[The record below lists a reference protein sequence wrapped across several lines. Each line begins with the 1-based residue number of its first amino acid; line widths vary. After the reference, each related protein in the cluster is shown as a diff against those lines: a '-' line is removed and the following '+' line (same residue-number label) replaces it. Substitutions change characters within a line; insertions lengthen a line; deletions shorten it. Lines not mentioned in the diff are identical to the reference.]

1 MKPARVLAAIGN
13 PARQNR
19 FSVDVFATQAG
30 IRIRGIR
37 CITAT
42 IPGRAITT
50 TQFGEM
56 GSGPKRA
63 YPTGLDYDGQA
74 IALTF
79 ICDDQFIE
87 RQAIE
92 AWQESIYNRRYG
104 LNYPEEYYGT
114 MKINQ
119 LDRNDAPIY
128 SVELHE
134 VWPQGMVAQELN
146 MTSSAFQTFTVNF
159 NYRTWSSQFEN
170 VPSGIL
176 GGLFQKTKRK
186 IGSRIRSKLEDIVF

>member
-63 YPTGLDYDGQA
+63 YPTGLDY
-74 IALTF
+74 
-79 ICDDQFIE
+79 
-87 RQAIE
+87 
-92 AWQESIYNRRYG
+92 
-104 LNYPEEYYGT
+104 
-114 MKINQ
+114 
-119 LDRNDAPIY
+119 
-128 SVELHE
+128 
-134 VWPQGMVAQELN
+134 
-146 MTSSAFQTFTVNF
+146 
-159 NYRTWSSQFEN
+159 
-170 VPSGIL
+170 
-176 GGLFQKTKRK
+176 
-186 IGSRIRSKLEDIVF
+186 